1 MSILHFCMIDQAY
14 LNMPFIFAKSS
25 FNFYLNGGTILTNYV
40 NNLTNSHSYQNMTNS
55 TGNLS
60 LGSTN
65 STGNN
70 MSSMVGNA
78 ISVIP
83 GTTLINNLFGR
94 VFTSGDNSGVRFSKI
109 YFKFFRI
116 ILIRHRIWKKRQN
129 FGLWLKQN

>member
-14 LNMPFIFAKSS
+14 LNMPFMFAKPS
-25 FNFYLNGGTILTNYV
+25 FNFYSYSNSGINIATLNNA
-40 NNLTNSHSYQNMTNS
+40 NLTNSHSFQNITNS

-60 LGSTN
+60 IGSAT
-65 STGNN
+65 SAGNN

-94 VFTSGDNSGVRFSKI
+94 VFTSGDNSGVS
-109 YFKFFRI
+109 FF
-116 ILIRHRIWKKRQN
+116 
-129 FGLWLKQN
+129 